1 MHKKEKSREFL
12 GKLFG
17 PLLKTGLI
25 LIGNVFKPLAKSVF
39 IPLGLIAAGSVTD
52 AAIHK
57 IMFRSDMAT
66 LAVSNEEMN
75 VILKV
80 VKSLEESGLLIK
92 GDRDTIKHEA
102 TKQKQ
107 AFLGILP
114 GASLLR
120 DLLTGRGTKRTSA
133 DTIIAGQER

>member
-1 MHKKEKSREFL
+1 M
-12 GKLFG
+12 
-17 PLLKTGLI
+17 I

-39 IPLGLIAAGSVTD
+39 IPLGLIAAASVTD

-133 DTIIAGQER
+133 GTIIADQER